1 MVLMTGKFTFL
12 FVSAEIP
19 EVFVNLLLLGMQS
32 LSLWLL
38 IVAGFGLITKVSY

>member
-19 EVFVNLLLLGMQS
+19 EVFVNLLGMRS